1 MKNLIIDQGNS
12 SCKIN
17 LFEGDQ
23 SIYFQRVEK
32 LTTDVLTTIKKEHP
46 WEEAILSSV
55 VGDDGELDQWL
66 KGNSQRYIRLSADT
80 KIPIGNLYKTPQ
92 TLGKDR
98 IAVCV
103 GANYLE
109 PNRNLLVIDAGTA
122 ITYDIVNSNNNYVG
136 GNISLGIDMRFKALH
151 NFTQKL
157 PLVSQEEEV
166 PLTGMNTQEAILS
179 GATNGLAYEI
189 DGFINS
195 YKAIY
200 PELLVFLTGGNA
212 KYFEKRIKNS
222 TFVVQ
227 NLLSIGL
234 NRILTFR

>member
-1 MKNLIIDQGNS
+1 MANLIIDQGNS
-12 SCKIN
+12 SCKID
-17 LFEGDQ
+17 LFEGGQ
-23 SIYFQRVEK
+23 SIFHQRVER
-32 LTTDVLTTIKKEHP
+32 LTTDFLAQFMTEHV

-55 VGDDGELDQWL
+55 IGEDEALDQWL
-66 KGNSQRYIRLSADT
+66 TKHAKRYIRLSSET
-80 KIPIGNLYKTPQ
+80 RLPIGNLYKTPK

-103 GANYLE
+103 GANYLQ
-109 PNRNLLVIDAGTA
+109 PNKNLLVIDAGTA
-122 ITYDIVNSNNNYVG
+122 ITYDIVNSNNDYVG
-136 GNISLGIDMRFKALH
+136 GNISLGIDMRFKALNH
-151 NFTQKL
+151 FTQKL
-157 PLVSQEEEV
+157 PLVTQEERV
-166 PLTGMNTQEAILS
+166 PLTGMETHEAILS
-179 GATNGLAYEI
+179 GVTNGLAFEI

-195 YKAIY
+195 YKANY

>member
-17 LFEGDQ
+17 LFEGDE
-23 SIYFQRVEK
+23 SIYFQRVET
-32 LTTDVLTTIKKEHP
+32 LTNDVLSVLQAEHP
-46 WEEAILSSV
+46 WEDAILSSV
-55 VGDDGELDQWL
+55 VGDDETLDQWL
-66 KGNSQRYIRLSADT
+66 TEHSKRYIRLTAET
-80 KIPIGNLYKTPQ
+80 PLPIGNLYKTPK

-103 GANYLE
+103 GANYLQ

-122 ITYDIVNSNNNYVG
+122 ITYDIVNASNNYVG
-136 GNISLGIDMRFKALH
+136 GNISLGIDMRFKALNH
-151 NFTQKL
+151 FTKKL
-157 PLVSQEEEV
+157 PLVAQEGEV

-179 GATNGLAYEI
+179 GVTNGLAYEI

>member
-1 MKNLIIDQGNS
+1 MRNLIIDQGNS
-12 SCKIN
+12 SCKID
-17 LFEGDQ
+17 LFEGGQ
-23 SIYFQRVEK
+23 SISHQRVER
-32 LTTDVLTTIKKEHP
+32 LTTDFLAQFATEHT

-55 VGDDGELDQWL
+55 VGEDEALDQWITEHS
-66 KGNSQRYIRLSADT
+66 KRYIRLSADT
-80 KIPIGNLYKTPQ
+80 QLPIGNLYKTPK

-103 GANYLE
+103 GANYLQ

-122 ITYDIVNSNNNYVG
+122 ITYDIVNANNEYVG
-136 GNISLGIDMRFKALH
+136 GNIAMGIDMRFKALH
-151 NFTQKL
+151 TFTKKL
-157 PLVSQEEEV
+157 PLVTAQEEV
-166 PLTGMNTQEAILS
+166 PLTGSNTEEAILS
-179 GATNGLAYEI
+179 GVTNGLAFEI